1 MSASASTTV
10 PVSVARRV
18 LLRRSLVRLGGLL
31 MLALL
36 CVTLLALFSVW
47 SLDRAYM
54 RSEQRL
60 TAYWEA
66 VEQGR
71 QSQIRFKGQVHA
83 WKNLLL
89 RGADPASRAEYLAE
103 FEEEEAQVIV
113 ALDRGERMLREM
125 GFTEAPVQVQV
136 LRADHQRIGVGY
148 RESLG
153 LELERLL
160 RAGSWDP
167 SRIDARVKGI
177 DRAFSRDLDALTDR
191 GVRQL
196 NAMLAEHAAAARAR
210 YRTLRWALWIATA
223 CALLLVGGLLWRVL
237 RDRGAE

>member
-47 SLDRAYM
+47 SLDRAYT

-83 WKNLLL
+83 WKNVLL
-89 RGADPASRAEYLAE
+89 RGADPESRAEDVSE
-103 FEEEEAQVIV
+103 FEEEEAQV
-113 ALDRGERMLREM
+113 M
-125 GFTEAPVQVQV
+125 G
-136 LRADHQRIGVGY
+136 
-148 RESLG
+148 
-153 LELERLL
+153 
-160 RAGSWDP
+160 
-167 SRIDARVKGI
+167 
-177 DRAFSRDLDALTDR
+177 
-191 GVRQL
+191 
-196 NAMLAEHAAAARAR
+196 
-210 YRTLRWALWIATA
+210 
-223 CALLLVGGLLWRVL
+223 
-237 RDRGAE
+237 